1 MEKKP
6 IPLSA
11 KIENINDKLDLFDHF
26 SRLLPVLKNANLVSG
41 FEKDSA
47 RERKEYALMALLKI
61 LQLTD
66 GKFPY
71 MLHLTLDRE
80 GKVLGYQLYKNPV
93 FDWPYEVMATVNT
106 QEYLEKL
113 QEIREKQLPANFNQS
128 SRGGSINLI
137 NPLNNFPQELFDFNL
152 QEFLKMVKNMITDV
166 KSDENETDKDENETD
181 KKEIL
186 ITGSTRTSLLIGRP
200 NPRFFDNLD
209 KSSPYKK
216 NILNF

>member
-26 SRLLPVLKNANLVSG
+26 LRLLPVLKNANLVSG

-80 GKVLGYQLYKNPV
+80 GTVLDYQLHKNPV
-93 FDWPYEVMATVNT
+93 FDWPFEAMGTLDV
-106 QEYLEKL
+106 QEYLEATQK
-113 QEIREKQLPANFNQS
+113 IREKQLPADFNQS
-128 SRGGSINLI
+128 SRGGSISLI
-137 NPLNNFPQELFDFNL
+137 NPLNNFPQVLFDFNL
-152 QEFLKMVKNMITDV
+152 QEFLKTVENVTKDVESDKN
-166 KSDENETDKDENETD
+166 KTD

-200 NPRFFDNLD
+200 NPKFFDSLD
-209 KSSPYKK
+209 TNSPYQK